1 IVNLNLI
8 VLNPVAIINP
18 PAPLTCSQTSTLLS
32 GSGSSIGGGVTY
44 QWTTTGGHFVS
55 GTSSINAVVDAPGTY
70 QLKVCRT
77 SGGISCCDSTET
89 IVISQQQI
97 PAPPN
102 AVVGPSVICP
112 GDTVAYTAT
121 TSAGAT
127 SYSWSVPAGATILS
141 GQNTQSIQ
149 VLWSGI
155 SGGNVCASAVNL
167 CGISNPTCLPV
178 TVALTGAPS
187 VPSGDSVVCAGAVKV
202 YSVNPVP
209 GATDY
214 TWTVTGGTI
223 TSGQGTI
230 SVVVSWSNTSGT
242 ICVKATTLCGVS
254 QDVCKPVTI
263 NNIPASPVP
272 AGALSACP
280 GGSNNYI
287 SGAVP
292 GAVTYN
298 WTVTGGTVTG
308 GQGTSGALIGWEA
321 NAVSGTVC
329 VNAANTCGTSADS
342 CLLVSL
348 STPLAGPINSVCDG
362 AGQFYTVTFPVSGGT
377 PPYSVQGAT
386 EANGICTSAPIPSG
400 QSYSFIITDANGC
413 TSPAISGSFNC
424 NCTTDAGNM
433 SLTPLSACTD
443 QSVTATHLGGQNTD
457 ANDVSA
463 YFLHTSAGA
472 SLGTVYGQNT
482 TGIFSFVP
490 GLTPEVTYYISFV
503 VGDNNNGLPSLQD
516 PCLSVAQGQPVVFHA
531 YPQANAGIDANT
543 CGLSIQLQA
552 QAGTGTGIWTV
563 VGTPPGG
570 IINFISDQNPGSGAA
585 ASSFGVYS
593 LVWTLNNSGCR

>member
-1 IVNLNLI
+1 
-8 VLNPVAIINP
+8 
-18 PAPLTCSQTSTLLS
+18 
-32 GSGSSIGGGVTY
+32 
-44 QWTTTGGHFVS
+44 
-55 GTSSINAVVDAPGTY
+55 
-70 QLKVCRT
+70 
-77 SGGISCCDSTET
+77 
-89 IVISQQQI
+89 
-97 PAPPN
+97 
-102 AVVGPSVICP
+102 
-112 GDTVAYTAT
+112 
-121 TSAGAT
+121 
-127 SYSWSVPAGATILS
+127 
-141 GQNTQSIQ
+141 
-149 VLWSGI
+149 
-155 SGGNVCASAVNL
+155 
-167 CGISNPTCLPV
+167 
-178 TVALTGAPS
+178 
-187 VPSGDSVVCAGAVKV
+187 
-202 YSVNPVP
+202 
-209 GATDY
+209 
-214 TWTVTGGTI
+214 
-223 TSGQGTI
+223 
-230 SVVVSWSNTSGT
+230 
-242 ICVKATTLCGVS
+242 VKATTLCGVS

-287 SGAVP
+287 SGTVP

-298 WTVTGGTVTG
+298 WTVTGGTVAG
-308 GQGTSGALIGWEA
+308 GQGTSGALVGWEA
-321 NAVSGTVC
+321 NAVAGTVC
-329 VNAANTCGTSADS
+329 VNAANTCGTSPDS
-342 CLLVSL
+342 CLIVSL

-362 AGQFYTVTFPVSGGT
+362 AGQFYTVTFPVFGGT

-400 QSYSFIITDANGC
+400 QSYSFTITDANGC

-490 GLTPEVTYYISFV
+490 GMTPEVTYYISFV

-543 CGLSIQLQA
+543 CRTQHST
-552 QAGTGTGIWTV
+552 TGTGWYWNRYLD
-563 VGTPPGG
+563 GG
-570 IINFISDQNPGSGAA
+570 WYSRPAEPLISSLIRTRAAEPA

-593 LVWTLNNSGCR
+593 LVWTLNNSGCRDADTVTVDFNDNPVLANAVYDCDVSNENYSVTFTANGGTPGYQVAGSVPVTGAGNTFTSGFIPNGIAYSYTATDAAGCVSQPFNGAFSCDCATDAGSMDIATLTACEGETISALHLGVKHWMATILQLTTFTPAQATRWVQYLPPI